1 MPHRN
6 ELVESRKEVLAGT
19 PVFKGTRVP
28 IQALFDY
35 LQAGEGIDEFLKDF
49 PTVERSNVV
58 RLLEL
63 SKEALVGGS
72 SENPS
77 R

>member
-1 MPHRN
+1 MPDSK
-6 ELVESRKEVLAGT
+6 ELVESRKDVLAGT

-63 SKEALVGGS
+63 SKEALVGGAG
-72 SENPS
+72 P
-77 R
+77 RPF